1 MQQIKKLVL
10 LLFLSALTQ
19 FLFCFSVVLNMK
31 DGTAIT
37 GTLLSI
43 NSGNVYLDPEGAATL
58 KLVYERDIET
68 MFVNDLGV
76 NISVPIVQSEL
87 PTQMKPLYY
96 NSISPGVSKVS
107 SSITSAQPTITYYP
121 SPKSSNVIGFYAL
134 IGGNLGLDIQGS
146 SDIDGIFEPY
156 FYFSPVGIDYGLRL
170 QAGYKGNF
178 QIEYRNTSRST
189 SLVLSPEYTSDEES
203 TGMSLASNQILF
215 KIAPWGF
222 NRNDLVTY
230 FMYGIGSSDAL
241 KFNEI
246 DHTGFGDGTV
256 NTFGMEF
263 SKIFPSSKNALI
275 GNLGITMEYETIT
288 YKTLE
293 AVDDYGYPMTAPL
306 DTSIGTFRINFNAG
320 FGFNFSQKA
329 KH

>member
-121 SPKSSNVIGFYAL
+121 SPKSSNVIGF
-134 IGGNLGLDIQGS
+134 
-146 SDIDGIFEPY
+146 
-156 FYFSPVGIDYGLRL
+156 
-170 QAGYKGNF
+170 
-178 QIEYRNTSRST
+178 
-189 SLVLSPEYTSDEES
+189 
-203 TGMSLASNQILF
+203 
-215 KIAPWGF
+215 
-222 NRNDLVTY
+222 
-230 FMYGIGSSDAL
+230 
-241 KFNEI
+241 
-246 DHTGFGDGTV
+246 
-256 NTFGMEF
+256 
-263 SKIFPSSKNALI
+263 
-275 GNLGITMEYETIT
+275 
-288 YKTLE
+288 
-293 AVDDYGYPMTAPL
+293 
-306 DTSIGTFRINFNAG
+306 
-320 FGFNFSQKA
+320 
-329 KH
+329 